1 MKKTKNKVKLRMTMA
16 MNQRKIMMTMEIT
29 DLNKK
34 KVMKILM
41 VQNLDPIG
49 VAKDLQLL
57 HLIPKRKIVN
67 IQVTCFRRASQ
78 YASNLTMMRR
88 LESLTKISASMN
100 MYVLAFGEMV
110 PQIFVTPG
118 LETLSSQFHL

>member
-1 MKKTKNKVKLRMTMA
+1 MKKTKSKAKLRMTMV

-29 DLNKK
+29 GMNKK
-34 KVMKILM
+34 KVMMIHM
-41 VQNLDPIG
+41 VQNLDLIE

-57 HLIPKRKIVN
+57 QLIPKRKIVN
-67 IQVTCFRRASQ
+67 IQVTCFRSASQ
-78 YASNLTMMRR
+78 SASSLAMMRR
-88 LESLTKISASMN
+88 LESLTKSSASMN

-118 LETLSSQFHL
+118 LETRLSQFHL